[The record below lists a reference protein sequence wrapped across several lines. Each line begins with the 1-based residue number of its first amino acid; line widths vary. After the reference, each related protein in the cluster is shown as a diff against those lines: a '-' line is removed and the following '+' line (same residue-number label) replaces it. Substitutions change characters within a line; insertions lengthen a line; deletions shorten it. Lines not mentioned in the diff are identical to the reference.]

1 MQEERVR
8 YRRAAALA
16 AVIVAVAAVSS
27 SGTAIARPAPTTTS
41 TTRATA
47 TTSTTVPSAPTPF
60 VSGFTPTTVRND
72 FTGQVG
78 MRITVGG
85 SDISAQAL
93 GRSVLTGN
101 AQSHRLSLLDAGGT
115 VLGTASVNLSG
126 MPAGTFVYASLAS
139 PLVLHAGASYFVM
152 SDEVAGSDG
161 WYDYTSQPVAGGG
174 GQVTGAAYAV
184 AGGSAVVGATAA
196 QAYGVVNL
204 QYSGSSSPPGSTTTS
219 TTVAGT
225 TSTTTAT
232 LAPNT
237 SLTDTAIRRA
247 LQKGGVIRLPA
258 GTVNIKAPLRVTKS
272 GTKLIGAGS
281 GATVLRMAFGP
292 TAFGPL
298 IALPAEWST
307 DFGGGNPPPASMRVS
322 NVEISNLAIDG
333 AREGNPNTY
342 GGTQA
347 STLRFG
353 IQSTISTNTWLHDLH
368 IYDIAGDAIGFGNG
382 NGVNV
387 NPLVEDVLIERSG
400 RNGMHLGSSDGAVIR
415 RVQILDTPGVYW
427 ANAGAGNG
435 LDIEVEGADPRVTNT
450 LIENSVFERPT
461 NPGFAGYGIQI
472 TRAFGPVDGVV
483 IRGNEFRNHQLGVL
497 VSTASNV
504 LIENNVFNTSPI
516 GENNVTGG
524 GIGLMSAGAQY
535 GSSAVIRF
543 NQFNFDPWQWYA
555 DSMVSVTGPGDW
567 RVEDNQMYGAT
578 QVFRAYGDLPST
590 IQSARNQYR
599 PLNSGPLFVA
609 LDPTI
614 QTFIDA
620 GSVRLG

>member
-8 YRRAAALA
+8 YRRGATLA
-16 AVIVAVAAVSS
+16 AVIAGAVVFS
-27 SGTAIARPAPTTTS
+27 S
-41 TTRATA
+41 TTITQATA
-47 TTSTTVPSAPTPF
+47 TTTAPTAF
-60 VSGFTPTTVRND
+60 VTGFTPTTVRND
-72 FTGQVG
+72 FSGQVG
-78 MRITVGG
+78 MRISVGA
-85 SDISAQAL
+85 SDISAGAL

-101 AQSHRLSLLDAGGT
+101 AQSHRLSLQDAAGT
-115 VLGTASVNLSG
+115 VLATASVNLSG
-126 MPAGTFVYASLAS
+126 LPAGTFAYGSLAS
-139 PLVLHAGASYFVM
+139 PVVLRAGASYVVL
-152 SDEVAGSDG
+152 SDEVAGGDG
-161 WYDYTSQPVAGGG
+161 WYDYSSQPVAGVG

-184 AGGSAVVGATAA
+184 AGGSVVVGASAA

-204 QYSGSSSPPGSTTTS
+204 QFSGSSSPVSTTTS

-225 TSTTTAT
+225 TSTTAVAGA
-232 LAPNT
+232 APNT
-237 SLTDTAIRRA
+237 NLTDSAIRRA

-281 GATVLRMAFGP
+281 GATILRMAFGP

-298 IALPAEWST
+298 IALPAEWSK
-307 DFGGGNPPPASMRVS
+307 DFGNNPPPASMRVS
-322 NVEISNLAIDG
+322 NVEIANLAIDG

-353 IQSTISTNTWLHDLH
+353 IQSTISTNTWLHNLH
-368 IYDIAGDAIGFGNG
+368 IYDVAGDAIGFGNG
-382 NGVNV
+382 TGVNV

-472 TRAFGPVDGVV
+472 TRAYGPVDGVT

-504 LIENNVFNTSPI
+504 VIENNVFNTSPI

-524 GIGLMSAGAQY
+524 GIGLMSAGPGY

-543 NQFNFDPWQWYA
+543 NQFNFDPWQWFA

-567 RVEDNQMYGAT
+567 RVEDNVMYGAT
-578 QVFRAYGDLPST
+578 QVFRAYGDTPST

-599 PLNSGPLFVA
+599 PLNNGPLFVA
-609 LDPTI
+609 VDPSI
-614 QTFIDA
+614 QTFTDT
-620 GSVRLG
+620 GSVRVG